1 MSKEDDKTSAIGRG
15 WASTY
20 SATTQG
26 FSTSLLSYIIFYL
39 LIYSPYLSIHLSI
52 HLSINPSIYLPIS
65 LLISLSSSL
74 SLYLYLFPH
83 LSSSLFSHSLSLLIS
98 LSLPLSLPYLLTEE
112 VESCLLTSGTSW
124 QWLPDGT
131 LKTITR
137 ILPAIRLDGGE
148 RRSNTKNFFNSIV
161 AAYTGH
167 FIPCFDRQF
176 MNSAVHSLPSFPP
189 TLFLFTAFYLPHLF
203 LFFLSCLIPSFF
215 HRMLFPPDLL
225 ASLISIVEDTIYYT
239 IIFIL

>member
-1 MSKEDDKTSAIGRG
+1 MSS
-15 WASTY
+15 S
-20 SATTQG
+20 
-26 FSTSLLSYIIFYL
+26 IFWFTL
-39 LIYSPYLSIHLSI
+39 LIYQ
-52 HLSINPSIYLPIS
+52 SIYLSIS
-65 LLISLSSSL
+65 LLI
-74 SLYLYLFPH
+74 F
-83 LSSSLFSHSLSLLIS
+83 LSSSLFFSLSLLIS

-112 VESCLLTSGTSW
+112 VESCLLSSGTSW

-189 TLFLFTAFYLPHLF
+189 TLFLFTAFYLPQLF

-225 ASLISIVEDTIYYT
+225 ASLISIVKDTIYYT
-239 IIFIL
+239 IIFTLWDLNCINVACEHRSNVMTHFPSSIMRILQSNS

>member
-26 FSTSLLSYIIFYL
+26 FSTPLLSYVILYL

-52 HLSINPSIYLPIS
+52 YISPHLS
-65 LLISLSSSL
+65 LLIS
-74 SLYLYLFPH
+74 PH
-83 LSSSLFSHSLSLLIS
+83 LSFSHSLSLLIS

-112 VESCLLTSGTSW
+112 VESCLLSSGTSW

-189 TLFLFTAFYLPHLF
+189 TLFLFTAFYLPQLF

-215 HRMLFPPDLL
+215 HRMLFFP
-225 ASLISIVEDTIYYT
+225 
-239 IIFIL
+239 